1 MKPIHMITE
10 TKYYNIKV
18 KCDLLGD
25 IVIVCDYA
33 SRTVNND
40 HRYIIKVDSMQDMWR
55 KLLME

>member
-40 HRYIIKVDSMQDMWR
+40 HRYIIKVDSMQDM
-55 KLLME
+55 